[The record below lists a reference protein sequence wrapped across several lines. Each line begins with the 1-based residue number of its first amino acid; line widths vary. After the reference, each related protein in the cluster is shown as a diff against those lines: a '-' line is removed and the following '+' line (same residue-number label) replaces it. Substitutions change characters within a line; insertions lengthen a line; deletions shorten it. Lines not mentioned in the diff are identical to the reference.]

1 MEDSLSPVR
10 KTHHSTAAIAA
21 PAKMSDR
28 RKLTFRRHPGLNR
41 KEMPQSKAAEH
52 DIAAQKLTCGAVH
65 GENIT
70 DQSTN
75 ARRTEKTSR
84 QTEDNLMTGS
94 SDEDS

>member
-1 MEDSLSPVR
+1 
-10 KTHHSTAAIAA
+10 
-21 PAKMSDR
+21 
-28 RKLTFRRHPGLNR
+28 
-41 KEMPQSKAAEH
+41 MPQSKAAEH

-84 QTEDNLMTGS
+84 AVEENFMT
-94 SDEDS
+94 